1 MSDMKPSLASN
12 LRHLTPARLRL
23 EAGGTAAKLSSVL
36 DFQACHASARDAI
49 YMPVDW
55 QGVTGALDGTEAIR
69 IHSRAETREIYIR
82 RPDLGRRVQEA
93 DMALLPEGPYDLA
106 IVVADGLSAH
116 AINDTGGALVASLL
130 DAFRDLKVAPVV
142 LAEQGRVGIG
152 DEVGEAMG
160 AALVLILVGERP
172 GLSVTN
178 SIGAY
183 LTRAPRV
190 GTPDSARN
198 CVSNI
203 HGKGGLSIPAATH
216 KINWLVRHARKLGV
230 TGVGLK
236 DLSDTVPLL
245 AED

>member
-1 MSDMKPSLASN
+1 MTEMKSSLTSN

-23 EAGGTAAKLSSVL
+23 EAGGGAAKLSSVL
-36 DFQACHASARDAI
+36 DFQACHANARDAI
-49 YMPVDW
+49 RTPVDW
-55 QGVTGALDGTEAIR
+55 RGITEALGDAAAIHV
-69 IHSRAETREIYIR
+69 HSRAETRDIYIR
-82 RPDLGRRVQEA
+82 RPDLGRRLRDGDA
-93 DMALLPEGPYDLA
+93 ALLPEGPFDIA

-130 DAFRDLKVAPVV
+130 QAFADLSVAPVV
-142 LAEQGRVGIG
+142 LAEQGRVGLG
-152 DEVGEAMG
+152 DEIG
-160 AALVLILVGERP
+160 AHLGATLVLILVGERP

-183 LTRAPRV
+183 LTRNPRV

-203 HGKGGLSIPAATH
+203 HGKGGLSIAEATH

-245 AED
+245 GD